1 MICGNKREKAVK
13 SGIPVVKNTARPK
26 DIRERVWDKLSAE
39 ERKFMIELNKRFNT
53 TLISGYVQ

>member
-1 MICGNKREKAVK
+1 MVTGQKD
-13 SGIPVVKNTARPK
+13 VKNTAKPK

-53 TLISGYVQ
+53 ILISGYVQ